1 MQSKKG
7 FSLLR
12 LKTWVWGSVW
22 QDFIYLACGHEK
34 ISFPYYRYP
43 GGCRSQKKTPS
54 LLLIRPNSL
63 YYPTHIICSC
73 NTICF
78 FLPSLSLCIIFLPSV
93 HSVFIVYAATQN
105 KEFAQLLINWQNKFS
120 VHVSHSFSKPFRSR
134 LFSAIALILVGAI
147 DPCVSMYSPLIVLFC
162 SANI

>member
-1 MQSKKG
+1 M
-7 FSLLR
+7 
-12 LKTWVWGSVW
+12 
-22 QDFIYLACGHEK
+22 YLACGHEK

-63 YYPTHIICSC
+63 YYPTHIICTC

-93 HSVFIVYAATQN
+93 HVIVYAATQN
-105 KEFAQLLINWQNKFS
+105 KEFAQLLINWQNKFI

-147 DPCVSMYSPLIVLFC
+147 DPCASMHSATYCSVLFC
-162 SANI
+162 SAQPIISSPMDPPPQTWGKEG

>member
-1 MQSKKG
+1 M
-7 FSLLR
+7 
-12 LKTWVWGSVW
+12 
-22 QDFIYLACGHEK
+22 YLACGHEK

-63 YYPTHIICSC
+63 YYPTHIICIC

-93 HSVFIVYAATQN
+93 HVIVYAATQN
-105 KEFAQLLINWQNKFS
+105 KEFAQLLINWQNKFI
-120 VHVSHSFSKPFRSR
+120 VHVSHSFSKRGF
-134 LFSAIALILVGAI
+134 LVPLHSSWWVPSTHVRA
-147 DPCVSMYSPLIVLFC
+147 CTLPLIVLFF
-162 SANI
+162 SVLLSQ